1 MSEKT
6 SYLGNQNLKPANV
19 PIQFTQEQVEEYI
32 KCSQDPNY
40 FIEKYI
46 KIVNVDK
53 GLVPFKMYEFQKNIV
68 QTVHDNRFT
77 IAKLPR
83 QSGKSTTV
91 VSYIL
96 HYILFNPSVNVG
108 ILANKQAVARDLLAK
123 IKTAYEYL
131 PKWIQQGVG
140 EWNKGSIILENGSK
154 VVASATSSSAIRGGS
169 YNLILLDEFAF
180 IPPGIAED
188 FFSSAYPTISSGQTT
203 KVVIVSTP
211 KGLNMFYKLW
221 VEAEEKRNEFV
232 PIEVH
237 WSDIPGRD
245 AKWKEQ
251 QIRNTSEEQ
260 FRQEFECDFIGSAD
274 TLISSHKLKTLT
286 FKTPIYKD
294 TNGLKVY
301 EEPLKG
307 HTYIMTVD
315 SSRGN
320 HLDYH
325 AFVIIDITRTPYKV
339 VATFRNNEMSPMV
352 YPNAIYPVAKK
363 YNDAFVLVEI
373 NDIGGQV
380 ADLLYN
386 ELEYDNV
393 LVTSVRGRKGQTLD
407 GGFGASESQLGIRTT
422 KAVKRLGC
430 SLLKSFVEDDKLIFT
445 DYDIVQELVS
455 FTLKNHSYEADVGHN
470 DDLVMCLVLFC
481 WLSTQ
486 NYFKDLANMDI
497 RKQVF
502 DDKLRQLEED
512 LTPFGFIETGIDPD
526 LDIDDQGNGWSLAS
540 NWPQM

>member
-1 MSEKT
+1 
-6 SYLGNQNLKPANV
+6 
-19 PIQFTQEQVEEYI
+19 
-32 KCSQDPNY
+32 
-40 FIEKYI
+40 
-46 KIVNVDK
+46 
-53 GLVPFKMYEFQKNIV
+53 
-68 QTVHDNRFT
+68 
-77 IAKLPR
+77 
-83 QSGKSTTV
+83 
-91 VSYIL
+91 
-96 HYILFNPSVNVG
+96 
-108 ILANKQAVARDLLAK
+108 
-123 IKTAYEYL
+123 
-131 PKWIQQGVG
+131 
-140 EWNKGSIILENGSK
+140 
-154 VVASATSSSAIRGGS
+154 
-169 YNLILLDEFAF
+169 
-180 IPPGIAED
+180 
-188 FFSSAYPTISSGQTT
+188 
-203 KVVIVSTP
+203 
-211 KGLNMFYKLW
+211 MFYKLW

-245 AKWKEQ
+245 TKWKEQ

-274 TLISSHKLKTLT
+274 TLISSAKLKILT
-286 FKTPIYKD
+286 FKTPIYRD
-294 TNGLKVY
+294 DNGLKVY

-307 HTYIMTVD
+307 HTYVMTVD

-325 AFVIIDITRTPYKV
+325 AFVVIDITRTPYKV

-363 YNDAFVLVEI
+363 FNDAFILVEI

-502 DDKLRQLEED
+502 DDKLKQLEED
-512 LTPFGFIETGIDPD
+512 MTPFGFIETGIDPD
-526 LDIDDQGNGWSLAS
+526 FDIDSEGNGWSLAQ
-540 NWPQM
+540 N

>member
-1 MSEKT
+1 MSEKS

-19 PIQFTQEQVEEYI
+19 PIQFTQEQIEEYI

-53 GLVPFKMYEFQKNIV
+53 GLVPFKMYEFQKKIV

-221 VEAEEKRNEFV
+221 VEAEEKRNEFI

-245 AKWKEQ
+245 TKWKEQ

-274 TLISSHKLKTLT
+274 TLISSSKLKTLT
-286 FKTPIYKD
+286 FKTPIYRD
-294 TNGLKVY
+294 DNGLKVY

-307 HTYIMTVD
+307 HTYVMTVD

-325 AFVIIDITRTPYKV
+325 AFVVIDITRTPYKV

-363 YNDAFVLVEI
+363 FNDAFILVEI

-502 DDKLRQLEED
+502 DDKLKQLEED
-512 LTPFGFIETGIDPD
+512 MTPFGFIETGIDPD
-526 LDIDDQGNGWSLAS
+526 FDIDSEGNGWSLAQ
-540 NWPQM
+540 N

>member
-1 MSEKT
+1 MSKKT
-6 SYLGNQNLKPANV
+6 SYLGNQNLKPENV
-19 PIQFTQEQVEEYI
+19 FIQFTQEQVEEYI

-53 GLVPFKMYEFQKNIV
+53 GLIPFKMYEFQKNIV

-83 QSGKSTTV
+83 QSGKSTAV
-91 VSYIL
+91 VSYFL
-96 HYILFNPSVNVG
+96 HYILFNPSVTVG
-108 ILANKQAVARDLLAK
+108 ILANKQSVARELLAK
-123 IKTAYEYL
+123 IKIAYEYL
-131 PKWIQQGVG
+131 PKWMQHGVR

-154 VVASATSSSAIRGGS
+154 IVASATSSSAIRGGS

-180 IPPGIAED
+180 ISPSIAED
-188 FFSSAYPTISSGQTT
+188 FYGSAYPTISSGQTT

-211 KGLNMFYKLW
+211 NGLNMFHKLW

-232 PIEVH
+232 TIEVH

-245 AKWKEQ
+245 TKWKEQ

-274 TLISSHKLKTLT
+274 TLISSAKLKTLT
-286 FKTPIYKD
+286 FKIPIYKD

-301 EEPLKG
+301 EEPIQG
-307 HTYIMTVD
+307 HTYVMTVD

-320 HLDYH
+320 HLNYH
-325 AFVIIDITRTPYKV
+325 AFVVIDITRTPYKV
-339 VATFRNNEMSPMV
+339 VCTFRNNEMSPMI
-352 YPNAIYPVAKK
+352 YPNAIFPVAKK

-386 ELEYDNV
+386 ELEYDNL

-430 SLLKSFVEDDKLIFT
+430 SLLKTFVEDDKLIFT

-455 FTLKNHSYEADVGHN
+455 FTLKNRSYEADVGHN

-481 WLSTQ
+481 WLTTQ
-486 NYFKDLANMDI
+486 NYFKDLTNMDI
-497 RKQVF
+497 RKQLF
-502 DDKLRQLEED
+502 DDKLKQLED
-512 LTPFGFIETGIDPD
+512 DMTPFGFIETGIDSD
-526 LDIDDQGNGWSLAS
+526 LDIDDQGNGWTLA
-540 NWPQM
+540 NDWPQM

>member
-325 AFVIIDITRTPYKV
+325 AFVVIDITRTPYKV

-526 LDIDDQGNGWSLAS
+526 LDIDDQGNGWSLAP

>member
-1 MSEKT
+1 MSEKS

-245 AKWKEQ
+245 TKWKEQ

-274 TLISSHKLKTLT
+274 TLISSAKLKTLT

-294 TNGLKVY
+294 DNGLKVY

-325 AFVIIDITRTPYKV
+325 AFVVIDITRVPYKV

-363 YNDAFVLVEI
+363 FNDAFVLVEI

-430 SLLKSFVEDDKLIFT
+430 SLLKSFIEDDKLIFT

-502 DDKLRQLEED
+502 DDKLKQLEED

-526 LDIDDQGNGWSLAS
+526 FDIDEEGNGWSLAS
-540 NWPQM
+540 NWQ

>member
-1 MSEKT
+1 MIEKS

-53 GLVPFKMYEFQKNIV
+53 GLVPFKMYEFQKKIV

-245 AKWKEQ
+245 TKWKEQ

-274 TLISSHKLKTLT
+274 TLISSAKLKTLT

-294 TNGLKVY
+294 DNGLKVY

-307 HTYIMTVD
+307 HTYVMTVD

-325 AFVIIDITRTPYKV
+325 AFVVIDITRTPYKV

-430 SLLKSFVEDDKLIFT
+430 SLLKTFVEDDKLIFT

-481 WLSTQ
+481 WVSTQ

-502 DDKLRQLEED
+502 DDKLKQLEED

-540 NWPQM
+540 NWP

>member
-1 MSEKT
+1 MSEKS

-53 GLVPFKMYEFQKNIV
+53 GLVPFKMYEFQKKIV

-245 AKWKEQ
+245 TKWKEQ

-274 TLISSHKLKTLT
+274 TLISSAKLKTLT

-294 TNGLKVY
+294 DNGLKVY

-325 AFVIIDITRTPYKV
+325 AFVVIDITRVPYKV

-363 YNDAFVLVEI
+363 FNDAFVLVEI

-502 DDKLRQLEED
+502 DDKLKQLEED

-526 LDIDDQGNGWSLAS
+526 FDIDEEGNGWSLAS
-540 NWPQM
+540 NWQ

>member
-245 AKWKEQ
+245 TKWKEQ

-274 TLISSHKLKTLT
+274 TLISSAKLKTLT

-294 TNGLKVY
+294 ANGLKVY
-301 EEPLKG
+301 EEPIQG
-307 HTYIMTVD
+307 HTYVMTVD

-325 AFVIIDITRTPYKV
+325 AFVVIDITRTPYKV
-339 VATFRNNEMSPMV
+339 VCTFRNNEMSPMV
-352 YPNAIYPVAKK
+352 YPNAIFPVAKK

-430 SLLKSFVEDDKLIFT
+430 SLLKTFVEDDKLIFT

-470 DDLVMCLVLFC
+470 DDLVMCLVLFS

>member
-19 PIQFTQEQVEEYI
+19 PINFTQEQVEEYI

-46 KIVNVDK
+46 RIVNVDK
-53 GLVPFKMYEFQKNIV
+53 GLVPFKMYDFQKNIV
-68 QTVHDNRFT
+68 QTIHDNRFT

-96 HYILFNPSVNVG
+96 HYILFNPSVNVA
-108 ILANKQAVARDLLAK
+108 ILANKQAVARDLLTK

-180 IPPGIAED
+180 VPPGIAED
-188 FFSSAYPTISSGQTT
+188 FFSSAYPTISSGTTT

-232 PIEVH
+232 PVEVH

-260 FRQEFECDFIGSAD
+260 FRQEFECDFIGSSN
-274 TLISSHKLKTLT
+274 TLISASKLKTLT
-286 FKTPIYKD
+286 FKSPIYKD
-294 TNGLKVY
+294 ENGLKVY
-301 EEPLKG
+301 EEPKIG
-307 HTYIMTVD
+307 HTYVMTVD
-315 SSRGN
+315 TSRGN
-320 HLDYH
+320 NLDYH
-325 AFVIIDITRTPYKV
+325 AFTVIDITRVPYKV
-339 VATFRNNEMSPMV
+339 VAIFRNNEMSPMV
-352 YPNAIYPVAKK
+352 YPNAIYPVARKF
-363 YNDAFVLVEI
+363 NDAFILVEI

-455 FTLKNHSYEADVGHN
+455 FTSKNHSYEADTGHN

-502 DDKLRQLEED
+502 DEKLKQLEDE

-526 LDIDDQGNGWSLAS
+526 LEIDEQGNGWTLAD
-540 NWPQM
+540 PYT

>member
-325 AFVIIDITRTPYKV
+325 AFVVIDITRTPYKV

-540 NWPQM
+540 NWP

>member
-1 MSEKT
+1 MSEKS

-53 GLVPFKMYEFQKNIV
+53 GLVPFKMYEFQKKIV

-245 AKWKEQ
+245 TKWKEQ

-260 FRQEFECDFIGSAD
+260 FRQEFECDFIGSSD
-274 TLISSHKLKTLT
+274 TLISSAKLKTLT
-286 FKTPIYKD
+286 FKSPIYKD
-294 TNGLKVY
+294 DNGLKVY

-307 HTYIMTVD
+307 HTYVMTVD

-325 AFVIIDITRTPYKV
+325 AFVVIDITRTPYKV

-430 SLLKSFVEDDKLIFT
+430 SLLKTFVEDNKLIFT

-455 FTLKNHSYEADVGHN
+455 FTLKNHSYEADIGHN

-502 DDKLRQLEED
+502 DDKLKQLEED
-512 LTPFGFIETGIDPD
+512 MTPFGFIETGIDPD
-526 LDIDDQGNGWSLAS
+526 FEIDDQGNGWSLAS
-540 NWPQM
+540 DWP

>member
-1 MSEKT
+1 MSEKS
-6 SYLGNQNLKPANV
+6 SYLGNLNLKPANV
-19 PIQFTQEQVEEYI
+19 PIQFTQEQIEEYI

-53 GLVPFKMYEFQKNIV
+53 GLVPFKMYEFQKKIV

-245 AKWKEQ
+245 TKWKEQ
-251 QIRNTSEEQ
+251 QIRNTTEEQ
-260 FRQEFECDFIGSAD
+260 FRQEFECDFIGSAN
-274 TLISSHKLKTLT
+274 TLISSAKLKTLT
-286 FKTPIYKD
+286 FKTPIYRD
-294 TNGLKVY
+294 DNGLKVY

-307 HTYIMTVD
+307 HTYVMTVD

-325 AFVIIDITRTPYKV
+325 AFTVIDITRTPYKV
-339 VATFRNNEMSPMV
+339 IATFRNNEMSPMV

-363 YNDAFVLVEI
+363 FNDAFILVEI

-502 DDKLRQLEED
+502 DDKLKQLEED

-526 LDIDDQGNGWSLAS
+526 LDIDDQGNGWTLAS
-540 NWPQM
+540 NWP

>member
-1 MSEKT
+1 MSEKS

-19 PIQFTQEQVEEYI
+19 PIQFTQEQIEEYI

-53 GLVPFKMYEFQKNIV
+53 GLVPFKMYEFQKKIV

-188 FFSSAYPTISSGQTT
+188 FFSSAYPTISSGHTT

-221 VEAEEKRNEFV
+221 VEAEEKRNEFI

-245 AKWKEQ
+245 TKWKEQ

-274 TLISSHKLKTLT
+274 TLISSSKLKTLT
-286 FKTPIYKD
+286 FKTPIYRD
-294 TNGLKVY
+294 DNGLKVY

-307 HTYIMTVD
+307 HTYVMTVD

-325 AFVIIDITRTPYKV
+325 AFVVIDITRTPYKV

-363 YNDAFVLVEI
+363 FNDAFILVEI

-502 DDKLRQLEED
+502 DDKLKQLEED
-512 LTPFGFIETGIDPD
+512 MTPFGFIETGIDPD
-526 LDIDDQGNGWSLAS
+526 FDIDSEGNGWSLAQ
-540 NWPQM
+540 N

>member
-1 MSEKT
+1 MSEKS

-19 PIQFTQEQVEEYI
+19 PIQFTQEQIEEYI

-53 GLVPFKMYEFQKNIV
+53 GLVPFKMYEFQKKIV

-245 AKWKEQ
+245 TKWKEQ

-274 TLISSHKLKTLT
+274 TLISSAKLKTLT
-286 FKTPIYKD
+286 FKSPIYKD
-294 TNGLKVY
+294 DNGLKVY

-307 HTYIMTVD
+307 HTYVMTVD

-325 AFVIIDITRTPYKV
+325 AFVIVDITRTPYKV
-339 VATFRNNEMSPMV
+339 VATFRNNEMSPMI

-363 YNDAFVLVEI
+363 FNDAFVLVEI

-502 DDKLRQLEED
+502 DNKLKQLEED
-512 LTPFGFIETGIDPD
+512 MTPFGFIETGIDPD

-540 NWPQM
+540 NWP

>member
-1 MSEKT
+1 MSEKS

-19 PIQFTQEQVEEYI
+19 PIQFTQEQIEEYI

-53 GLVPFKMYEFQKNIV
+53 GLVPFKMYEFQKKIV

-245 AKWKEQ
+245 TKWKEQ

-274 TLISSHKLKTLT
+274 TLISSAKLKTLT
-286 FKTPIYKD
+286 FKTPIYRD
-294 TNGLKVY
+294 DNGLKVY

-307 HTYIMTVD
+307 HTYVMTVD

-325 AFVIIDITRTPYKV
+325 AFVVIDITRTPYKA

-363 YNDAFVLVEI
+363 FNDAFILVEI

-502 DDKLRQLEED
+502 DDKLKQLEED
-512 LTPFGFIETGIDPD
+512 MTPFGFIETGIDPD
-526 LDIDDQGNGWSLAS
+526 FDIDSEGNGWSLAQ
-540 NWPQM
+540 N

>member
-1 MSEKT
+1 
-6 SYLGNQNLKPANV
+6 
-19 PIQFTQEQVEEYI
+19 
-32 KCSQDPNY
+32 
-40 FIEKYI
+40 
-46 KIVNVDK
+46 
-53 GLVPFKMYEFQKNIV
+53 
-68 QTVHDNRFT
+68 
-77 IAKLPR
+77 
-83 QSGKSTTV
+83 
-91 VSYIL
+91 
-96 HYILFNPSVNVG
+96 
-108 ILANKQAVARDLLAK
+108 
-123 IKTAYEYL
+123 
-131 PKWIQQGVG
+131 
-140 EWNKGSIILENGSK
+140 
-154 VVASATSSSAIRGGS
+154 
-169 YNLILLDEFAF
+169 
-180 IPPGIAED
+180 
-188 FFSSAYPTISSGQTT
+188 
-203 KVVIVSTP
+203 
-211 KGLNMFYKLW
+211 
-221 VEAEEKRNEFV
+221 
-232 PIEVH
+232 
-237 WSDIPGRD
+237 
-245 AKWKEQ
+245 
-251 QIRNTSEEQ
+251 
-260 FRQEFECDFIGSAD
+260 
-274 TLISSHKLKTLT
+274 
-286 FKTPIYKD
+286 
-294 TNGLKVY
+294 LKVY

-307 HTYIMTVD
+307 HTYVMTVD

-325 AFVIIDITRTPYKV
+325 AFVVIDITRTPYKV

-363 YNDAFVLVEI
+363 FNDAFILVEI

-502 DDKLRQLEED
+502 DDKLKQLEED
-512 LTPFGFIETGIDPD
+512 MTPFGFIETGIDPD
-526 LDIDDQGNGWSLAS
+526 FDIDSEGNGWSLAQ
-540 NWPQM
+540 N

>member
-1 MSEKT
+1 MSEKS

-19 PIQFTQEQVEEYI
+19 PIQFTQEQIEEYI

-53 GLVPFKMYEFQKNIV
+53 GLVPFKMYEFQKKIV

-245 AKWKEQ
+245 TKWKEQ

-260 FRQEFECDFIGSAD
+260 FRQEFECDFIGSAN
-274 TLISSHKLKTLT
+274 TLISSAKLKTLT
-286 FKTPIYKD
+286 FKSPIYKD
-294 TNGLKVY
+294 DNGLKVY

-307 HTYIMTVD
+307 HTYVMTVD

-325 AFVIIDITRTPYKV
+325 AFVIVDITRTPYKV
-339 VATFRNNEMSPMV
+339 VATFRNNEMSPMI

-363 YNDAFVLVEI
+363 FSDAFVLVEI

-502 DDKLRQLEED
+502 DDKLKQLEED
-512 LTPFGFIETGIDPD
+512 MTPFGFIETGIDPD

-540 NWPQM
+540 NWP

>member
-1 MSEKT
+1 MSEKS

-53 GLVPFKMYEFQKNIV
+53 GLVPFKMYEFQKKIV

-245 AKWKEQ
+245 TKWKEQ

-274 TLISSHKLKTLT
+274 TLISSAKLKTLT
-286 FKTPIYKD
+286 FKTPIYKNP
-294 TNGLKVY
+294 NGCISTIGIGIK
-301 EEPLKG
+301 
-307 HTYIMTVD
+307 TT
-315 SSRGN
+315 GN
-320 HLDYH
+320 L
-325 AFVIIDITRTPYKV
+325 ILILCSQST
-339 VATFRNNEMSPMV
+339 
-352 YPNAIYPVAKK
+352 
-363 YNDAFVLVEI
+363 I
-373 NDIGGQV
+373 N
-380 ADLLYN
+380 
-386 ELEYDNV
+386 
-393 LVTSVRGRKGQTLD
+393 
-407 GGFGASESQLGIRTT
+407 
-422 KAVKRLGC
+422 
-430 SLLKSFVEDDKLIFT
+430 
-445 DYDIVQELVS
+445 
-455 FTLKNHSYEADVGHN
+455 TLKI
-470 DDLVMCLVLFC
+470 C
-481 WLSTQ
+481 
-486 NYFKDLANMDI
+486 K
-497 RKQVF
+497 
-502 DDKLRQLEED
+502 KL
-512 LTPFGFIETGIDPD
+512 
-526 LDIDDQGNGWSLAS
+526 
-540 NWPQM
+540 

>member
-1 MSEKT
+1 
-6 SYLGNQNLKPANV
+6 
-19 PIQFTQEQVEEYI
+19 
-32 KCSQDPNY
+32 
-40 FIEKYI
+40 
-46 KIVNVDK
+46 
-53 GLVPFKMYEFQKNIV
+53 
-68 QTVHDNRFT
+68 
-77 IAKLPR
+77 
-83 QSGKSTTV
+83 
-91 VSYIL
+91 
-96 HYILFNPSVNVG
+96 
-108 ILANKQAVARDLLAK
+108 
-123 IKTAYEYL
+123 
-131 PKWIQQGVG
+131 
-140 EWNKGSIILENGSK
+140 
-154 VVASATSSSAIRGGS
+154 
-169 YNLILLDEFAF
+169 
-180 IPPGIAED
+180 
-188 FFSSAYPTISSGQTT
+188 
-203 KVVIVSTP
+203 
-211 KGLNMFYKLW
+211 MFYKLW

-325 AFVIIDITRTPYKV
+325 AFVVIDITRTPYKV

>member
-1 MSEKT
+1 MTENNS
-6 SYLGNQNLKPANV
+6 SYYGNYNLKPANV

-53 GLVPFKMYEFQKNIV
+53 GLVPFQMYDFQKNIV
-68 QTVHDNRFT
+68 QTIHDNRFT

-96 HYILFNPSVNVG
+96 YYILFNPSVNVA

-180 IPPGIAED
+180 VPPGIAEE
-188 FFSSAYPTISSGQTT
+188 FFSSAYPTISSGTTT

-211 KGLNMFYKLW
+211 KGLNMYYKLW

-260 FRQEFECDFIGSAD
+260 FKQEFECDFIGSSD
-274 TLISSHKLKTLT
+274 TLISAHKLKSLT
-286 FKTPIYKD
+286 FRSPIYKD
-294 TNGLKVY
+294 NNGLKVY
-301 EEPLKG
+301 EEPLSN
-307 HTYIMTVD
+307 HSYIMTVD

-325 AFVIIDITRTPYKV
+325 AFVVVDITKVPYKV

-363 YNDAFVLVEI
+363 FNDAYVLVEI

-393 LVTSVRGRKGQTLD
+393 LLTSVRGRKGQTLD

-445 DYDIVQELVS
+445 DYDIIQELVS
-455 FTLKNHSYEADVGHN
+455 FVLKNHSYEADVGHN

-486 NYFKDLANMDI
+486 NYFKDLANLDI

-502 DDKLRQLEED
+502 DEKLRQLEDD
-512 LTPFGFIETGIDPD
+512 LTPFGFIETGLDPD
-526 LDIDDQGNGWSLAS
+526 VEIDSEGTGWTLAD
-540 NWPQM
+540 PYG

>member
-1 MSEKT
+1 MSEKS

-19 PIQFTQEQVEEYI
+19 PIQFTQEQIEEYI

-53 GLVPFKMYEFQKNIV
+53 GLVPFKMYEFQKKIV

-245 AKWKEQ
+245 TKWKEQ

-274 TLISSHKLKTLT
+274 TLISSAKLKTLT
-286 FKTPIYKD
+286 FKTPIYRD
-294 TNGLKVY
+294 DNGLKVY

-307 HTYIMTVD
+307 HTYVMTVD

-325 AFVIIDITRTPYKV
+325 AFVVIDITRTPYKV

-363 YNDAFVLVEI
+363 FNDAFILVEI

-502 DDKLRQLEED
+502 DDKLKQLEED
-512 LTPFGFIETGIDPD
+512 MTPFGFIETGIDPD
-526 LDIDDQGNGWSLAS
+526 FDIDSEGNGWSLAQ
-540 NWPQM
+540 N

>member
-1 MSEKT
+1 MSEKS

-19 PIQFTQEQVEEYI
+19 PIQFTQEQIEEYI

-53 GLVPFKMYEFQKNIV
+53 GLVPFKMYEFQKKIV

-245 AKWKEQ
+245 TKWKEQ

-274 TLISSHKLKTLT
+274 TLISSAKLKTLT

-294 TNGLKVY
+294 DNGLKVY

-325 AFVIIDITRTPYKV
+325 AFVVIDITRVPYKV

-363 YNDAFVLVEI
+363 FNDAFVLVEI

-502 DDKLRQLEED
+502 DDKLKQLEED

-526 LDIDDQGNGWSLAS
+526 FDIDEEGNGWSLAS
-540 NWPQM
+540 NWQ

>member
-1 MSEKT
+1 MNEKT

-260 FRQEFECDFIGSAD
+260 FRQEFECDFIGSAN
-274 TLISSHKLKTLT
+274 TLISSSKLKTLT
-286 FKTPIYKD
+286 FKTPIYRD
-294 TNGLKVY
+294 DNGLKVY

-307 HTYIMTVD
+307 HTYVMTVD

-320 HLDYH
+320 NLDYH
-325 AFVIIDITRTPYKV
+325 AFVVVDITRTPYKV

-352 YPNAIYPVAKK
+352 YPNAIFPVAKK
-363 YNDAFVLVEI
+363 FNDAYVLVEI

-502 DDKLRQLEED
+502 DEKLKQLEED

-526 LDIDDQGNGWSLAS
+526 LDIDEEGNGWTLAV
-540 NWPQM
+540 

>member
-1 MSEKT
+1 MSDKS

-19 PIQFTQEQVEEYI
+19 PIKFTQEQIEEYI

-53 GLVPFKMYEFQKNIV
+53 GLVPFNMYEFQKKIV

-108 ILANKQAVARDLLAK
+108 ILANKQAVARDLLSK

-245 AKWKEQ
+245 NKWKEQ
-251 QIRNTSEEQ
+251 QIRNTSEDQ
-260 FRQEFECDFIGSAD
+260 FRQEFECDFIGSAN
-274 TLISSHKLKTLT
+274 TLISATKLKTLT
-286 FKTPIYKD
+286 FKNPIYKD
-294 TNGLKVY
+294 DNGLKIY

-307 HTYIMTVD
+307 HTYVMTVD

-320 HLDYH
+320 NLDYH
-325 AFVIIDITRTPYKV
+325 AFVVIDITRTPYKV
-339 VATFRNNEMSPMV
+339 VATFRNNDMSPMV
-352 YPNAIYPVAKK
+352 YPNAIYPVGKK

-407 GGFGASESQLGIRTT
+407 GGFGASDSQLGIRTT

-430 SLLKSFVEDDKLIFT
+430 SLLRTFIEDDKLLFA
-445 DYDIVQELVS
+445 DYNIVQELVS

-486 NYFKDLANMDI
+486 NYFKDLTNMDI

-502 DDKLRQLEED
+502 DEKLKQLED
-512 LTPFGFIETGIDPD
+512 DMTPFGFIEMGYDPD
-526 LDIDDQGNGWSLAS
+526 LEVDEEGNGWTLAQDG
-540 NWPQM
+540 NP

>member
-1 MSEKT
+1 MSNN
-6 SYLGNQNLKPANV
+6 SYLGNENLKAAGVKVNWTP
-19 PIQFTQEQVEEYI
+19 EQLDEYI

-53 GLVPFKMYEFQKNIV
+53 GLVPFKMYEFQKKIV

-221 VEAEEKRNEFV
+221 VEAEEKRNEFI

-245 AKWKEQ
+245 TKWKEQ

-274 TLISSHKLKTLT
+274 TLISSSKLKTLT
-286 FKTPIYKD
+286 FKTPIYRD
-294 TNGLKVY
+294 DNGLKVY

-307 HTYIMTVD
+307 HTYVMTVD

-325 AFVIIDITRTPYKV
+325 AFVVIDITRTPYKV

-363 YNDAFVLVEI
+363 FNDAFILVEI

-502 DDKLRQLEED
+502 DDKLKQLEED
-512 LTPFGFIETGIDPD
+512 MTPFGFIETGIDPD
-526 LDIDDQGNGWSLAS
+526 FDIDSEGNGWSLAQ
-540 NWPQM
+540 N

>member
-1 MSEKT
+1 MSEKS

-53 GLVPFKMYEFQKNIV
+53 GLVPFKMYEFQKKIV

-245 AKWKEQ
+245 TKWKEQ

-274 TLISSHKLKTLT
+274 TLISSAKLKTLT

-294 TNGLKVY
+294 DNGLKVY

-307 HTYIMTVD
+307 HTYVMTVD

-325 AFVIIDITRTPYKV
+325 AFVVIDITRTPYKV

-430 SLLKSFVEDDKLIFT
+430 SLLKTFVEDDKLIFT

-481 WLSTQ
+481 WVSTQ

-502 DDKLRQLEED
+502 DDKLKQLEED

-540 NWPQM
+540 NWP

>member
-19 PIQFTQEQVEEYI
+19 PINFTQEQVEEYI

-53 GLVPFKMYEFQKNIV
+53 GLVPFKMYEFQKKIV

-108 ILANKQAVARDLLAK
+108 ILANKQAVARDLLSK

-221 VEAEEKRNEFV
+221 VEAEEKRNEFI

-245 AKWKEQ
+245 NKWKEQ

-260 FRQEFECDFIGSAD
+260 FRQEFECDFIGSSN
-274 TLISSHKLKTLT
+274 TLISSVRLKTLT
-286 FKTPIYKD
+286 FKKPIYKD
-294 TNGLKVY
+294 DNGLKVY
-301 EEPLKG
+301 EEPLMG
-307 HTYIMTVD
+307 HTYVMTVD

-320 HLDYH
+320 NLDYH
-325 AFVIIDITRTPYKV
+325 AYVVIDITRTPYKV
-339 VATFRNNEMSPMV
+339 VCCFRNNEMSPMV
-352 YPNAIYPVAKK
+352 YPNVIYPVAKK

-393 LVTSVRGRKGQTLD
+393 LITSVRGRKGQTLD
-407 GGFGASESQLGIRTT
+407 GGFGASQSQLGIRTT

-430 SLLKSFVEDDKLIFT
+430 SLLKTFVEDDKLIFT

-455 FTLKNHSYEADVGHN
+455 FTLKNHSYEADAGHN

-502 DDKLRQLEED
+502 DEKLKQLEDD

-526 LDIDDQGNGWSLAS
+526 FDIDEHGNGWSLAS
-540 NWPQM
+540 NWP

>member
-294 TNGLKVY
+294 DNGLKVY
-301 EEPLKG
+301 EEPMQG
-307 HTYIMTVD
+307 HTYVMTVD

-325 AFVIIDITRTPYKV
+325 AFVVIDITRTPYKV
-339 VATFRNNEMSPMV
+339 VCTFRNNEMSPMV
-352 YPNAIYPVAKK
+352 YPNAIFPVAKK

-430 SLLKSFVEDDKLIFT
+430 SLLKTFVEDDKLIFT

-526 LDIDDQGNGWSLAS
+526 LDIDEQGNGWSLAGD
-540 NWPQM
+540 WP

>member
-1 MSEKT
+1 MSEKS

-19 PIQFTQEQVEEYI
+19 PIQFTQEQIEEYI

-53 GLVPFKMYEFQKNIV
+53 GLVPFKMYEFQKKIV

-108 ILANKQAVARDLLAK
+108 ILANKQVVARDLLAK

-245 AKWKEQ
+245 IKWKEQ

-274 TLISSHKLKTLT
+274 TLISSAKLKTLT
-286 FKTPIYKD
+286 FKSPIYKD
-294 TNGLKVY
+294 DNGLKVY

-307 HTYIMTVD
+307 HTYVMTVD

-325 AFVIIDITRTPYKV
+325 AFVIVDITRTPYKV
-339 VATFRNNEMSPMV
+339 VATFRNNEMSPMI

-363 YNDAFVLVEI
+363 FNDAFVLVEI

-502 DDKLRQLEED
+502 DNKLKQLEED
-512 LTPFGFIETGIDPD
+512 MTPFGFIETGIDPD

-540 NWPQM
+540 NWP